1 MSTLLAGDITRSGD
15 NAVRY
20 PTSTMQPVTDEIDQP
35 ARLDVRAEVGPTT
48 VLALSGELDPAT
60 APTLQSAVEDALKD
74 PDVKRLV
81 LDLGSLGFIDSS
93 GLRVFVSARESMR
106 ERSGDLV
113 LRSPSANTERLL
125 DITGL
130 TEVVEVE

>member
-1 MSTLLAGDITRSGD
+1 MINVSTQAASKINELLAEEGKTG
-15 NAVRY
+15 
-20 PTSTMQPVTDEIDQP
+20 
-35 ARLDVRAEVGPTT
+35 
-48 VLALSGELDPAT
+48 
-60 APTLQSAVEDALKD
+60 
-74 PDVKRLV
+74 
-81 LDLGSLGFIDSS
+81 S

>member
-1 MSTLLAGDITRSGD
+1 MHA
-15 NAVRY
+15 
-20 PTSTMQPVTDEIDQP
+20 VTDAIDQP
-35 ARLDVRAEVGPTT
+35 ARLDVRTETGATT

-60 APTLQSAVEDALKD
+60 APTLQSAVDEALKD
-74 PDVKRLV
+74 PAVKRLV
-81 LDLGSLGFIDSS
+81 LDLDSLGFIDSS